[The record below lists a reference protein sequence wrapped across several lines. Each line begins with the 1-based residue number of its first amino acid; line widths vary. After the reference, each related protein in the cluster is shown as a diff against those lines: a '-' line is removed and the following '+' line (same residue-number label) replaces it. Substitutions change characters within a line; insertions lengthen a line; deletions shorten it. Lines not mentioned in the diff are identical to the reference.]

1 MSKSW
6 SRTTNNGVAFRM
18 LKHQLAHKAY
28 LLDHAGSPGT
38 KVLNSNVEDY
48 EEVQEGK
55 DDRIL

>member
-1 MSKSW
+1 
-6 SRTTNNGVAFRM
+6 M